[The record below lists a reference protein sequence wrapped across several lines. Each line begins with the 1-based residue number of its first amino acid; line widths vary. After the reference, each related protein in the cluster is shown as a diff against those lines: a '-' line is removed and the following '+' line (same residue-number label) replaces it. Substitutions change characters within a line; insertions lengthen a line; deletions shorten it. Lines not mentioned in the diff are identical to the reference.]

1 MSECKQGFSKEINHS
16 FEFSLKILTFFPPWL
31 ILKLHNCDNPKAAKS
46 DIENRKSIKI
56 PLSSHD
62 FFLQAT
68 EDKPFLVIGFGD

>member
-1 MSECKQGFSKEINHS
+1 MNHN
-16 FEFSLKILTFFPPWL
+16 FEFSLKKLTFFPPCL
-31 ILKLHNCDNPKAAKS
+31 ILKPHNCDNPKAAKS